1 MLLKKKRY
9 MVEEQDDT
17 IEVAVVEAASN
28 NRNANTNTNTSTNT
42 NSNNSSSSSSYGSNM
57 ADTREVRIEEQLKV
71 KIGEAKNL
79 SSRNAANTSC
89 STQGTRDVYCTIAL
103 DQEEICRTPTIER
116 TLSPFFGEEYQ
127 FKIPRRFRYL
137 SVYVWDRDMKQ
148 DKPIGKIAIKREEL
162 HNYNTRDHWFTLRP
176 VDADS
181 EVQGM
186 AHIKVAFE
194 EVPLTES
201 IELVAAQQQI
211 QLQHQH
217 HHHHQQQQH
226 HHQHQQHHLLHHHHQ
241 QRAHQNDYKENSELS
256 NIQRA
261 SAAASAAAS
270 AGIGGGGTAGGGG
283 GGGTN
288 SAAMTLKTRVAGLV
302 GHVHHHHHHQ
312 QQQQQQ
318 QQLQL
323 QQQQQIHGQHA
334 PSSTNSSTDQ
344 LANWKNAHG
353 RNVRVAIHVPA
364 CIDLAKKQGTCDPF
378 VICTAYY
385 SNKQQITKRTKQRK
399 KTVDPEF
406 DEVMYFDLC
415 IDAEA
420 GSTATTGSNKSSGS
434 LESSANKAYSIYPL
448 GGADLC
454 EIAVTLWHDAH
465 GAMADKVFLGE
476 VRLPMFNKQQ
486 QQAVQPAAWYY
497 LQPRSTST
505 SGRSLNATPRSCATP
520 PGTRLS
526 VDSTIGSLR
535 LNLNYT
541 ADHVFPLPTYDDL
554 LNLLLESVD
563 QRPITV
569 SAVSILGE
577 LVSGKT
583 EVAQPLVR
591 LFTHTERIA
600 PIIKALADHEISN
613 LTDPTTI
620 FRGNTLVSKMMD
632 EAMRLSGLHY
642 LHQTL
647 RPVLSQIV
655 AEKKPCEID
664 PTKVKDRS
672 AVDTNLHNLKD
683 YVERVFE
690 AITKSAERCPKVLC
704 QIFHDLRECAGKHF
718 PRNREVRYSVVS
730 GFIFLRF
737 FAPAILGPKLFDLT
751 TERLDAQTNRTLT
764 LISKTIQSLGNLVSS
779 RSSQQPCKEEYT
791 GELYKKFCTEQH
803 VAAVKHFLE
812 VISTPN
818 GAPPTGSA
826 NPMTMAM
833 ATTTTSTITMSGGSG
848 GVSNS
853 SCSTNQLPTLTT
865 TTTAATPLEPVLLK
879 EGMMTKYPTSRKRFG
894 RQFKQRY
901 FRLTTH
907 SLSYAKS
914 KGKQPICDI
923 PLQEIGSVEQLKDKS
938 FKMQNCFK
946 IVHKDRSLIVQTTNC
961 VEEREW
967 FDLLHKICLMN
978 SIRMQYFHPSAFI
991 SGHYSCCGRS
1001 DENSAGCKNVSDKE
1015 MDYFQM
1021 DLVTALDPPLDL
1033 QRIHTLIM
1041 SNMNLLESLLD
1052 PLAYHQ
1058 HMPQLQQQQ
1067 HQQNN
1072 PLAPLATSLQQ
1083 QSPQAFAEFKR
1094 TIEKL
1099 REKAYAIDKDHRD
1112 YKQGITRQLKYGS
1125 RQAPIG
1131 DDNYWHM
1138 MRAAG
1143 QLNLQHH
1150 QQQQQQQQQQLQHQQ
1165 QQQHLQPILPQMQH
1179 VRANPYQSSA
1189 ATTNSN
1195 MNAYFMH
1202 NLQHQQ
1208 QRHQQQ
1214 QQQHQQQQQ
1223 QQQQQQLQ
1231 QQHHQQQFQQQR
1243 NHQLQRHNNNNNL
1256 NNNISSSNNNN
1267 NNNNNCGNASSS
1279 SPSSTASSVV
1289 AAPSSASTA
1298 PKPAPAIY

>member
-211 QLQHQH
+211 QLQQQH
-217 HHHHQQQQH
+217 HHHQQQH

-261 SAAASAAAS
+261 AAAAAAAAS
-270 AGIGGGGTAGGGG
+270 AGSGGGGTAGGGG

-312 QQQQQQ
+312 QQQQ
-318 QQLQL
+318 LQL
-323 QQQQQIHGQHA
+323 QQQQQIHGHHA

-672 AVDTNLHNLKD
+672 AVDSNLHNLKD

-803 VAAVKHFLE
+803 VDAVKHFLE

-826 NPMTMAM
+826 TPMTMAM
-833 ATTTTSTITMSGGSG
+833 TTTMTTTMTMSSGSG
-848 GVSNS
+848 SGVSNS

-865 TTTAATPLEPVLLK
+865 STTTAATPLEPVLLK

-1001 DENSAGCKNVSDKE
+1001 DENSPGCKNVSDKE

-1072 PLAPLATSLQQ
+1072 PLAPLATALQQ

-1150 QQQQQQQQQQLQHQQ
+1150 QQQQQQQQQQQLQQQQHQQ

-1214 QQQHQQQQQ
+1214 QQQ
-1223 QQQQQQLQ
+1223 QLQ
-1231 QQHHQQQFQQQR
+1231 HQHHQQQFQQQR
-1243 NHQLQRHNNNNNL
+1243 NHQLQRHNNNNNNL
-1256 NNNISSSNNNN
+1256 NNNISSSSNN

>member
-9 MVEEQDDT
+9 MYDERDGNIDSLAVEPS
-17 IEVAVVEAASN
+17 SN
-28 NRNANTNTNTSTNT
+28 NNK
-42 NSNNSSSSSSYGSNM
+42 M

-116 TLSPFFGEEYQ
+116 TLTPFFGEEHQ

-137 SVYVWDRDMKQ
+137 SIYLWDRDMKQ

-162 HNYNTRDHWFTLRP
+162 HMYNHKDHWFSLRP
-176 VDADS
+176 VDQDS

-186 AHIKVAFE
+186 ANV
-194 EVPLTES
+194 EVSFAEAQQTQSLSES
-201 IELVAAQQQI
+201 IDLG
-211 QLQHQH
+211 QHTLP
-217 HHHHQQQQH
+217 
-226 HHQHQQHHLLHHHHQ
+226 HHQHLPHHHNSHHSHQ
-241 QRAHQNDYKENSELS
+241 QRALLNDYKENSELS

-261 SAAASAAAS
+261 AASS
-270 AGIGGGGTAGGGG
+270 
-283 GGGTN
+283 
-288 SAAMTLKTRVAGLV
+288 SAAMTLKTRAAGLF
-302 GHVHHHHHHQ
+302 GHVHHP
-312 QQQQQQ
+312 
-318 QQLQL
+318 
-323 QQQQQIHGQHA
+323 
-334 PSSTNSSTDQ
+334 PSQTQTHFPTINTTSTSSDQ
-344 LANWKNAHG
+344 LANWKSHG
-353 RNVRVAIHVPA
+353 RFVGVTIKVPA
-364 CIDLAKKQGTCDPF
+364 CVDLAKKQGTCDPF
-378 VICTAYY
+378 VVCTAHY
-385 SNKQQITKRTKQRK
+385 SNKQQVTRRTKQRK

-406 DEVMYFDLC
+406 DEAMYFDLH

-420 GSTATTGSNKSSGS
+420 GSTNTTASNKSTGS
-434 LESSANKAYSIYPL
+434 LESSANKGYAIYPL
-448 GGADLC
+448 GGADLV
-454 EIAVTLWHDAH
+454 EIVVSIWHDAH
-465 GAMADKVFLGE
+465 GAMSDKVFLGE
-476 VRLPMFNKQQ
+476 VRLPMLNKQE
-486 QQAVQPAAWYY
+486 QQAVSPSAWYY
-497 LQPRSTST
+497 LQPRSMTHS
-505 SGRSLNATPRSCATP
+505 SRSLNATPRSCATP

-541 ADHVFPLPTYDDL
+541 ADHVFPLATYDDL

-600 PIIKALADHEISN
+600 PIIKALADHEISH

-664 PTKVKDRS
+664 PSKIKDRS
-672 AVDTNLHNLKD
+672 AVDTNLHNLQD

-690 AITKSAERCPKVLC
+690 AITKSADRCPKVLC

-718 PRNREVRYSVVS
+718 PSNREVRYSVVS

-751 TERLDAQTNRTLT
+751 TERLDAQTSRTLT

-779 RSSQQPCKEEYT
+779 RSSQQTCKEEFT
-791 GELYKKFCTEQH
+791 VELYKKFCTEQH
-803 VAAVKHFLE
+803 VDAVKHFLE
-812 VISTPN
+812 VISTPSQ
-818 GAPPTGSA
+818 A
-826 NPMTMAM
+826 
-833 ATTTTSTITMSGGSG
+833 
-848 GVSNS
+848 S
-853 SCSTNQLPTLTT
+853 SSVHP
-865 TTTAATPLEPVLLK
+865 AASATPLQPVLLK
-879 EGMMTKYPTSRKRFG
+879 EGEGMMTKYPTSRKRFG

-923 PLQEIGSVEQLKDKS
+923 PLQEIASVEQLKDKS

-946 IVHKDRSLIVQTTNC
+946 IVHNDRSLIVQTTNC

-978 SIRMQYFHPSAFI
+978 SIRMQYFHPSAFV
-991 SGHYSCCGRS
+991 SGFYSCCGRS
-1001 DENSAGCKNVSDKE
+1001 DENSPGCKNVSDKE

-1041 SNMNLLESLLD
+1041 SNMSVLDSLLD
-1052 PLAYHQ
+1052 PLTYHQ
-1058 HMPQLQQQQ
+1058 HLPQTQ
-1067 HQQNN
+1067 HQQHN
-1072 PLAPLATSLQQ
+1072 PLVPLATDLQKH
-1083 QSPQAFAEFKR
+1083 SPQAFAEFKR

-1099 REKAYAIDKDHRD
+1099 REKAFAIDRDHRD

-1143 QLNLQHH
+1143 QLNQQHH
-1150 QQQQQQQQQQLQHQQ
+1150 
-1165 QQQHLQPILPQMQH
+1165 
-1179 VRANPYQSSA
+1179 
-1189 ATTNSN
+1189 
-1195 MNAYFMH
+1195 
-1202 NLQHQQ
+1202 
-1208 QRHQQQ
+1208 Q

-1223 QQQQQQLQ
+1223 QQQLQQFQPQPVLPQMQNVRAYPYQPATSNMNAYYLHNLQHQQQRL
-1231 QQHHQQQFQQQR
+1231 QFQQQQQHQQQPLQQQQSQFQPLR
-1243 NHQLQRHNNNNNL
+1243 SHQLQRHNNNL
-1256 NNNISSSNNNN
+1256 
-1267 NNNNNCGNASSS
+1267 NNNNCGNASSS
-1279 SPSSTASSVV
+1279 SPSSTTSSVV
-1289 AAPSSASTA
+1289 AAPPSTTSSSQ
-1298 PKPAPAIY
+1298 PAPPIY